1 MRGGFGIMM
10 DAIRSGLFTI
20 HGVVVTIIH
29 DLILLG
35 LLAGWIFLQV
45 QVMGNDVAIGVGTA
59 KSARK

>member
-1 MRGGFGIMM
+1 MM